1 MQSALEESIKYVQKV
16 QSLTINNESK
26 AESVPFYKAT
36 NEDDQDWSMLVDDNA
51 IVNDDD
57 FDFFD
62 ESPKTATTQ
71 QTPITPFTPATPS
84 IHYSFVDHT
93 LEEFQMQPTNGVIP
107 NGYQQL
113 AFNRAISLVNYSA
126 NGKYA
131 VEEGIQSR
139 ASYPPHWYESLSR
152 PHLTRRKK
160 KEKEKDSRMTFT
172 KVIHDRSATPSSSS
186 EYEIDED
193 AFINSS
199 DDDFDIDTNLSV
211 PPTPMTLHSNGSRLS
226 EGAPEIV
233 IQLSDEDRVL
243 LSNIS
248 WSSAPKGYNIKFTPQ
263 DITSQYLT
271 QPKLAL
277 GYDNQVIHTLPHGMQ
292 YWEKA
297 GFTPFGGKKNIAVS
311 IEGQRTE
318 LREAFFDTFRDM
330 YTICNFGNVSV
341 LHRQATLPDEH
352 TVVFEITD
360 VDFSTHLP
368 RARQASQ
375 EGHTFQLL
383 SSQEI
388 QEVISS
394 RDAARGL
401 AIRIYDR
408 IKLIVQK
415 WAPKS
420 QQLHQSVEAQSFDFP
435 AFVIARN
442 GISRDQIAIA
452 AGIASAFNYH
462 RKLHIAYIHLSS
474 NRLLIVSID
483 EYSHFHDV
491 QLVDK
496 VGRTSKQTIL
506 EYFKVFE
513 LETSIRWSVRVITP
527 SAIPNDDELGDWKAT
542 NADDLDLHFYTFNTL
557 EGKHDANKADYGW
570 EDNLNYA
577 TINSGCNRV
586 LKITNHSTT
595 INHNFEN
602 YIQSLHNLS
611 FITKYKKHP
620 RNEDNL
626 PYHLHK
632 LLTISQ

>member
-16 QSLTINNESK
+16 QSLTINDENK
-26 AESVPFYKAT
+26 AESVPFYKAA

-131 VEEGIQSR
+131 VEEGVQSR

-160 KEKEKDSRMTFT
+160 KEKEKEKDSRMTFT

-186 EYEIDED
+186 DYEIDED
-193 AFINSS
+193 AFIHSS

-226 EGAPEIV
+226 EGAPEVV
-233 IQLSDEDRVL
+233 IQLSAEDRVI
-243 LSNIS
+243 LSDIS
-248 WSSAPKGYNIKFTPQ
+248 WSSAPKGYNIKYAPQ

-277 GYDNQVIHTLPHGMQ
+277 GYDSQVIHTLSHGLQ

-297 GFTPFGGKKNIAVS
+297 GFAPFGGKKNIAVS
-311 IEGQRTE
+311 IEGQRTA
-318 LREAFFDTFRDM
+318 LWEAFLGTFCDM
-330 YTICNFGNVSV
+330 YTLCNFGNVRFLNGQTALS
-341 LHRQATLPDEH
+341 DEH

-368 RARQASQ
+368 RARQADQ

-383 SSQEI
+383 SSQETR
-388 QEVISS
+388 EVISS

-401 AIRIYDR
+401 AIQIYDR
-408 IKLIVQK
+408 IKLVVQK

-420 QQLHQSVEAQSFDFP
+420 KHLHQPVEAQSFDFP
-435 AFVIARN
+435 AFVIARS
-442 GISRDQIAIA
+442 GMSRDQIAIA

-462 RKLHIAYIHLSS
+462 RKLHIAYIHLSL
-474 NRLLIVSID
+474 NKLLIVSID

-496 VGRTSKQTIL
+496 VGRTSKQTVL
-506 EYFKVFE
+506 EYFKAFE
-513 LETSIRWSVRVITP
+513 LESSIKWSVRVITL
-527 SAIPNDDELGDWKAT
+527 SDIPNDELGGT
-542 NADDLDLHFYTFNTL
+542 FIVYAD
-557 EGKHDANKADYGW
+557 
-570 EDNLNYA
+570 
-577 TINSGCNRV
+577 S
-586 LKITNHSTT
+586 
-595 INHNFEN
+595 
-602 YIQSLHNLS
+602 S
-611 FITKYKKHP
+611 F
-620 RNEDNL
+620 
-626 PYHLHK
+626 
-632 LLTISQ
+632 